1 MSTPP
6 VELPIAAAPAP
17 TQTGPP
23 ARDAGWLRDA
33 RRARLLAW
41 LSLGWMTVEGVVGV
55 VAGLIA
61 GSVAL
66 TGFGLS
72 SVVEGLASVIVIW
85 RFTGTRTHSVTSEA
99 SAQKAVAISFW
110 LLAPY
115 VAVESVLHLVTAE
128 RPSGSFVGIVVTA
141 GSLILMPLLGRA
153 KQRLGARLGSAA
165 TAGEGTQNILC
176 ALLAAATLTGLLGQS
191 LLGAWWLDGL
201 AGLFIAAIAVREGFE
216 AWRGEAC
223 ADCAPVGFTDDAGTC
238 QDDCCTT
245 PAP

>member
-6 VELPIAAAPAP
+6 IELPTAAGP
-17 TQTGPP
+17 TRTEARRPM
-23 ARDAGWLRDA
+23 RDARWLRDA
-33 RRARLLAW
+33 RRARLLSW

-55 VAGLIA
+55 AAGVIA

-85 RFTGTRTHSVTSEA
+85 RFTGSRTHSATSEGA
-99 SAQKAVAISFW
+99 ARKAVAISFW

-115 VAVESVLHLVTAE
+115 VAVESVLHLVNAE
-128 RPSGSFVGIVVTA
+128 HPSGSPVGIVVTS
-141 GSLILMPLLGRA
+141 GSLIFMPLLGRA

-165 TAGEGTQNILC
+165 TSGEGTQNLLC

-191 LLGAWWLDGL
+191 LLGAWWLDPL

-216 AWRGEAC
+216 AWRGETC
-223 ADCAPVGFTDDAGTC
+223 ADCAPVGFTDDADAC